1 MIRRM
6 TEHPALQPALVAIDG
21 PVASG
26 KTEVGRALAVR
37 LGWSLFDTGIMY
49 RAVTWLALEHGIS
62 LDDDVALTRLA
73 KSAKVS
79 VTSSGDPKSPDVEIA
94 INGVN
99 ATPHLRESPV
109 ESAVPI
115 VAAVAEVR
123 RLLVNLQSEAA
134 ADGRLVVVGRDI
146 GTVVLPDAP
155 VKIFLTA
162 SDEVRAL
169 RRSVQAGHSSDD
181 DHEQVL
187 EATRRRDAHDQN
199 REASPLVAAHDAVT
213 LDTSEM
219 TLEQAIDAAFK
230 IVERAL
236 PHAAAPS

>member
-1 MIRRM
+1 MIGAM
-6 TEHPALQPALVAIDG
+6 TSHPALVAIDG

-49 RAVTWLALEHGIS
+49 RAVTWLALKRGVS
-62 LDDDVALTRLA
+62 LDDDVALAGLA
-73 KSAKVS
+73 NSAKVS
-79 VTSSGDPKSPDVEIA
+79 ITSSRDPQSPDVEIA

-115 VAAVAEVR
+115 VAAVAAVR
-123 RLLVNLQSEAA
+123 RRLVDLQSDAA
-134 ADGRLVVVGRDI
+134 AGGQLVVVGRDI

-169 RRSVQAGHSSDD
+169 RRSMQAGHSSDN

-187 EATRRRDAHDQN
+187 EATRRRDEHDQN
-199 REASPLVAAHDAVT
+199 RKASPLVAAHDAVT
-213 LDTSEM
+213 LDTSEL
-219 TLEQAIDAAFK
+219 TLDEAIEAALE
-230 IVERAL
+230 IVARGL
-236 PHAAAPS
+236 PGAVPAGGGR